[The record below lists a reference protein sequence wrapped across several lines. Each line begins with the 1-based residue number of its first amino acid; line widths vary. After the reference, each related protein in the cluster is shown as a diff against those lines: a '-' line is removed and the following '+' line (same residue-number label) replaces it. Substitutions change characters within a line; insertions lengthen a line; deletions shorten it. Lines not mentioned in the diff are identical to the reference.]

1 MVHSFPAS
9 LLKRPLD
16 IPKGG
21 AFVVYRRKKAELS
34 LRNFGTIIVEISCV
48 FSKWFSAT
56 VTGHTCDH
64 VSFLPSGGT
73 KKAVNY

>member
-21 AFVVYRRKKAELS
+21 AFAVYRRKKAELS

-48 FSKWFSAT
+48 FSKWFSTT

-64 VSFLPSGGT
+64 VPFLPSGSI
-73 KKAVNY
+73 KRL

>member
-21 AFVVYRRKKAELS
+21 AFVVYRRKKAERVGICVKEKS
-34 LRNFGTIIVEISCV
+34 LHLWAGKAAELH
-48 FSKWFSAT
+48 
-56 VTGHTCDH
+56 TGI
-64 VSFLPSGGT
+64 
-73 KKAVNY
+73 